1 MLIAEIVGG
10 VMKGNGLLENFDN
23 IVIISADRNG
33 STAFQ
38 YNIFSPSL
46 NNNDENYI
54 WIGEGFHSNS
64 ENIKS
69 KKCTPKEVIYSI
81 NQGTH
86 KSVVLK
92 SQITYPDFNRGFF
105 DIEASRKIF
114 LHRNLFDSTLSRC
127 IAQTINRWHNLNDE
141 DYAELEIPIKMFKD
155 RLEYRIEKYSLYIDD
170 ILKWSEEF
178 YKYEELKFKENLFIK
193 TNPDKKQKVKNY
205 FELYD
210 LFLKYD
216 EVNTIE
222 DKINSY
228 V

>member
-10 VMKGNGLLENFDN
+10 VMKESGLLENFDN

-38 YNIFSPSL
+38 YNIFSPGL

-64 ENIKS
+64 ENIKT
-69 KKCTPKEVIYSI
+69 KKCTPKEVVYSI
-81 NQGTH
+81 NHGTH

-127 IAQTINRWHNLNDE
+127 IAKTINRWHNINNE
-141 DYAELEIPIKMFKD
+141 DYNKLEIPIDLFKNT
-155 RLEYRIEKYSLYIDD
+155 LEYRIEKYSLYIDD
-170 ILKWSEEF
+170 ILKWAEEI
-178 YKYEELKFKENLFIK
+178 YKYENFKFEKNLSMK
-193 TNPDKKQKVKNY
+193 KNPDKNKKVNNY

-210 LFLKYD
+210 VFSKYE
-216 EVNTIE
+216 EVNVIE
-222 DKINSY
+222 DKINSH